1 MRGNKPHFIRL
12 CIVFLCFLGWTL
24 SCSAQK
30 VGKNDYFYVLSS
42 QQGLSDNCILQM
54 MQLADGRLAVRT
66 LKGINLYDGRRFIF
80 IPLPDEKAECI
91 LKYKGQTHLYAD
103 SQDRLWVKDYQKIF
117 CVQLAEGR
125 LLEHSLKSLLNLD
138 ASLNLDSSLERNGE
152 GERDGEDERMR
163 SIRNGLKENAI
174 EDLFVDSRRIVWA
187 VVGNSLVNAQDGRRL
202 FLKKEWGCLQD
213 LDTDGKYVYAFM
225 DSGIV
230 AVFLKDK
237 LVYTASAYSPAEAQ
251 CYRNTSLTIQ
261 TPSGQ
266 FYQIRT
272 GRDERSKTNASI
284 FLHFNPET
292 RKFSRIFACDYLLHT
307 LNMSSDNQALISSQH
322 GYLMFDFKVG
332 TTPREVKEL
341 ALPDG
346 KSLTTGINTV
356 YRDREGA
363 IWLGTYHDGLIYVSS
378 MLGLFF
384 TIDQPWWQSGW
395 AIVGLVAFLV
405 ALVGIITLYLRKRK
419 KTDVINTDSV
429 KEDAPSLPED
439 GLLPETAEAVN
450 RESELILQEP
460 ELILQVRALVEQ
472 HLEDGEYGVEQLAQD
487 LCMER
492 TGLYKKL
499 TALTDTTPVAFIR
512 SIRLQ
517 HAAALLR
524 EGKYSVNEIAERTG
538 FSSPSYFTKC
548 FKKEFG
554 VLPSEYR

>member
-1 MRGNKPHFIRL
+1 MRIYKPYIIKL
-12 CIVFLCFLGWTL
+12 CIVFLCFLGWILTG
-24 SCSAQK
+24 SAQK
-30 VGKNDYFYVLSS
+30 VGTNDYFYVLNT

-66 LKGINLYDGRRFIF
+66 RKGINLYNGRRFTF
-80 IPLPDEKAECI
+80 IPLPAAKAEDI
-91 LKYKGQTHLYAD
+91 MKYKGQTHFYAD
-103 SQDRLWVKDYQKIF
+103 SQDRLWVKEYQKIF
-117 CVQLAEGR
+117 CILLSEDR
-125 LLEHSLKSLLNLD
+125 LQEHSLDSLPG
-138 ASLNLDSSLERNGE
+138 NGKE
-152 GERDGEDERMR
+152 NKMR
-163 SIRNGLKENAI
+163 IIRNSPTGNAI
-174 EDLFVDSRRIVWA
+174 QDLFVDSRKNVW
-187 VVGNSLVNAQDGRRL
+187 VVLGDSLLNMQDGNL
-202 FLKKEWGCLQD
+202 IHLKKEWGSLQD
-213 LDTDGKYVYAFM
+213 LDTDGKQVYAFM

-230 AVFLKDK
+230 AVFQNDK
-237 LVYTASAYSPAEAQ
+237 LAYTASAYSASEVQ
-251 CYRNTSLTIQ
+251 RYRGTSLTVQ

-272 GRDERSKTNASI
+272 GRDEKNKTDASI

-292 RKFSRIFACDYLLHT
+292 RTFSRIFACDYLLHT

-322 GYLMFDFKVG
+322 GYLMFDFKLG

-341 ALPDG
+341 SLPDG

-356 YRDREGA
+356 YRDKEGA
-363 IWLGTYHDGLIYVSS
+363 IWLGTYHDGLIYVSP

-395 AIVGLVAFLV
+395 AIAGFVFSLVVLA
-405 ALVGIITLYLRKRK
+405 GIITLYLRRRK
-419 KTDVINTDSV
+419 NVDVKNNDSV
-429 KEDAPSLPED
+429 KEDVS
-439 GLLPETAEAVN
+439 LLPGDSQQQETAETVN
-450 RESELILQEP
+450 QEP
-460 ELILQVRALVEQ
+460 ELILQVRALVDQ
-472 HLEDGEYGVEQLAQD
+472 HLEDGEYGVEQLARD

-512 SIRLQ
+512 SIRLRR
-517 HAAALLR
+517 AAALLQ
-524 EGKYSVNEIAERTG
+524 EGKLTVNEIAERTG

>member
-1 MRGNKPHFIRL
+1 MRSEKTYIIKL
-12 CIVFLCFLGWTL
+12 CIVFLCFWGWILTG
-24 SCSAQK
+24 SAQK
-30 VGKNDYFYVLSS
+30 VETNDYFYVLNTR
-42 QQGLSDNCILQM
+42 QGLSDNCILQM

-66 LKGINLYDGRRFIF
+66 PKGINLYDGRRFSF
-80 IPLPDEKAECI
+80 IPLPAEKAESI
-91 LKYKGQTHLYAD
+91 TKYKGQTHLYAD
-103 SQDRLWVKDYQKIF
+103 SQDRLWVKEYQKIF
-117 CVQLAEGR
+117 CILLAEGR
-125 LLEHSLKSLLNLD
+125 ILEHPLD
-138 ASLNLDSSLERNGE
+138 ALSGNGKEDKRRLNRN
-152 GERDGEDERMR
+152 
-163 SIRNGLKENAI
+163 SPTENTI
-174 EDLFVDSRRIVWA
+174 QDLFVDSRKNVW
-187 VVGNSLVNAQDGRRL
+187 VVMGDSLLNAQDGNL
-202 FLKKEWGCLQD
+202 IKLKEEWGCLQD
-213 LDTDGKYVYAFM
+213 LDTDGKQVYAFM

-230 AVFLKDK
+230 AVFQNDK
-237 LVYTASAYSPAEAQ
+237 LAYTASAYSASEVQ
-251 CYRNTSLTIQ
+251 HYRNTSLTVQ

-272 GRDERSKTNASI
+272 GHDEKNKTDVSV

-292 RKFSRIFACDYLLHT
+292 RKYSRIFACNYILHT

-322 GYLMFDFKVG
+322 GYLMFDFKLG

-356 YRDREGA
+356 YRDKEGA
-363 IWLGTYHDGLIYVSS
+363 IWLGTYHDGLIYVSP

-384 TIDQPWWQSGW
+384 TIDKPWWKSGW
-395 AIVGLVAFLV
+395 AIAGFVFSLV
-405 ALVGIITLYLRKRK
+405 ALVGIITFYLRRRKRIN
-419 KTDVINTDSV
+419 VINTDSV
-429 KEDAPSLPED
+429 QDEVPSLPED
-439 GLLPETAEAVN
+439 SLLQETAEN
-450 RESELILQEP
+450 INQEP

-517 HAAALLR
+517 RAAALLQ
-524 EGKYSVNEIAERTG
+524 EGKFTVNEIAERTG
-538 FSSPSYFTKC
+538 FSSSSYFTKC